1 VTSTSRPASERT
13 AVATTGTI
21 ASLSSTVLSVDNLLG
36 FGGSHLFGFGA
47 TAFFVAL
54 ALLGG
59 SACMVFAVRGRD
71 LAPGVAAASVA
82 GFVVTQSPALGTDLW
97 LPLSTALHALVPLAF
112 AASALVTWSRSPMK
126 VLRVGSSLTAIL
138 AVSWAVGGFVPLW
151 LELFLALQAATLL
164 ATTALM
170 AGPLLPRVAGFV
182 RNIWDNAAIR

>member
-1 VTSTSRPASERT
+1 MTSTSRPASERT

-59 SACMVFAVRGRD
+59 SACMVFAVRGHD

-97 LPLSTALHALVPLAF
+97 LPLSTALHVLVPLAF